1 MLNEHD
7 ITKKM
12 LNVMRD
18 SSNKSLVTESSDN
31 DSIDVNKMD
40 MDAELSKITQ
50 QVSPRIKINSFKVYP
65 RDSNA
70 VMSGFIPDMDLDFS
84 FTLSETDGLYTNSDN
99 LQLTDNTTSTLNK
112 LRGYYK
118 NWVKEWAK
126 KMNTDYKNK

>member
-12 LNVMRD
+12 LNVIRD

-40 MDAELSKITQ
+40 MDSELSKITQ
-50 QVSPRIKINSFKVYP
+50 QVSPRIKINSFKIYP
-65 RDSNA
+65 KDSNA
-70 VMSGFIPDMDLDFS
+70 VLSGFIQDMDLDFS
-84 FTLSETDGLYTNSDN
+84 FTLSETDGLYTDSDN
-99 LQLTDNTTSTLNK
+99 LQLTDNTTTVLNK

-118 NWVKEWAK
+118 NWVKDWSK